1 MSRPIVRI
9 SEICGGAP
17 CIQGTRLTCSNVVL
31 YLDQNGHDVNSYLKH
46 FPSLNKEDVRTC
58 LEYCSEQRCLTGDAA
73 QYCFRCSLDKSPP
86 PPFPDAYV
94 TSPEQLE
101 TLRKQGEIGQ
111 VFLGSEEEYMEDIR
125 PKDVWRLAENI
136 LRTWNSA

>member
-1 MSRPIVRI
+1 
-9 SEICGGAP
+9 
-17 CIQGTRLTCSNVVL
+17 
-31 YLDQNGHDVNSYLKH
+31 
-46 FPSLNKEDVRTC
+46 
-58 LEYCSEQRCLTGDAA
+58 
-73 QYCFRCSLDKSPP
+73 
-86 PPFPDAYV
+86 
-94 TSPEQLE
+94 LE